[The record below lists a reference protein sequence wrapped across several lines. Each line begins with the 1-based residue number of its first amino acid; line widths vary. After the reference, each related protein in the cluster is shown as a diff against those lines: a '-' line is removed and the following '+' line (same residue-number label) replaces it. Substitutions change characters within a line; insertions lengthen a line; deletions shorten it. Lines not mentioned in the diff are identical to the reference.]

1 MFQTC
6 FNYPILASPGGETAG
21 FARRGSRGEIDM
33 RWQVTWPD
41 SVAGWCFW
49 ASLVALIGVIG
60 VMFMGAA
67 VTLTSADGTG
77 EVLLLVLEVGF
88 AGVVGLFLLGIVSTL
103 VRGIRGEREGERESK
118 ARTGLEATTAA
129 AATAFP
135 LERAGTVRVAAGM
148 TGEGLEMTDSAE
160 TERLCKRL
168 RETDV
173 FDALTDHELRLV
185 AGVGEVRP
193 IVAGTRLAHAG
204 HRGDTL
210 YVILEGQVRLLARG
224 GDGEVPVRVAEA
236 GETVP
241 LAVILDPPVLVTS
254 VEAITDGEVLTIPRL
269 KLLALCELQPMLGL
283 HLYRAAAKVFEQRYR
298 KTLERVT
305 DGLRKALELAAAGAE
320 LAS

>member
-1 MFQTC
+1 
-6 FNYPILASPGGETAG
+6 
-21 FARRGSRGEIDM
+21 
-33 RWQVTWPD
+33 
-41 SVAGWCFW
+41 
-49 ASLVALIGVIG
+49 
-60 VMFMGAA
+60 
-67 VTLTSADGTG
+67 
-77 EVLLLVLEVGF
+77 
-88 AGVVGLFLLGIVSTL
+88 
-103 VRGIRGEREGERESK
+103 
-118 ARTGLEATTAA
+118 
-129 AATAFP
+129 
-135 LERAGTVRVAAGM
+135 M

-204 HRGDTL
+204 HRGDNL

-269 KLLALCELQPMLGL
+269 QLLALCELQPMLGL
-283 HLYRAAAKVFEQRYR
+283 HLYRAAAKVFERRYR

-320 LAS
+320 IAS